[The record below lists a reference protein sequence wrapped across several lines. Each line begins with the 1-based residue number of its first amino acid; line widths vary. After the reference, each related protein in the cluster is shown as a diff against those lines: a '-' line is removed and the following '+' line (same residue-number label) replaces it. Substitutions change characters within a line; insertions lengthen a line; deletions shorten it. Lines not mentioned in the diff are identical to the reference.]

1 MKFINKKLVL
11 ISIISVLLIIGVYI
25 FSHPIIAKLATGTA
39 RIIGSQTKADI
50 YINGKKDA
58 KAKLFVSASNF
69 EENQKHDFLIL
80 YLRDTDKFSDFPV
93 VVIDKEKAS
102 VNRPNASKKDYDI
115 VLGQLIQSES
125 GAHTIFSIQEKIK
138 GSEQNPDIVMTRKQI
153 KFVITAENQTQQII
167 INFPQ

>member
-102 VNRPNASKKDYDI
+102 VNRPNASKKI
-115 VLGQLIQSES
+115 
-125 GAHTIFSIQEKIK
+125 
-138 GSEQNPDIVMTRKQI
+138 MTL
-153 KFVITAENQTQQII
+153 F
-167 INFPQ
+167 